1 MNMKKKLNIT
11 VGRFQPFTQ
20 GHLNMINEGEELCIV
35 YRINSTDKVPDTLK
49 GFKVAGRVIKKDSV
63 QIVADYIDNPEG
75 DLTEQQKELL
85 KRPFTNELIE
95 KELDIVKRNCDKIIE
110 VVPVLN
116 AYQAFAMF
124 NKFILDHHDE
134 YEPNYWMCGN
144 DRVDT
149 FVKMIEK
156 DDEVAIE
163 RDGKKYPNVC
173 KGKLKTNIGKG
184 RTEGVSGTA
193 VRKSILNNDKAAF
206 SRIMPKGVD
215 SMFDDFVNAF
225 REFRGKLLSLIK
237 ESHMSL
243 RDYVFEHLINNKKEL
258 YVMEGGQAGHMAH
271 PFDYTDFTANDLIQL
286 VDDLFSGKVEHM
298 KEKLDGFNIIATM
311 NNKGDVVFIRNKSN
325 LNSEKWWYVNTRY
338 DEQMGNKRTPEKSV

>member
-1 MNMKKKLNIT
+1 MKKKINMFC
-11 VGRFQPFTQ
+11 GRLQPFTQ
-20 GHLNMINEGEELCIV
+20 GHMNCINEGEAPCIV

-63 QIVADYIDNPEG
+63 QIVADYIDKPEG

-85 KRPFTNELIE
+85 KRPFTNELID
-95 KELDIVKRNCDKIIE
+95 KELEIVKQNCKNIIE

-124 NKFILDHHDE
+124 NKFILDHEDE
-134 YEPNYWMCGN
+134 YEPQYWMCGD
-144 DRVDT
+144 DRVDNFT
-149 FVKMIEK
+149 ATIDK

-163 RDGKKYPNVC
+163 RGGEKYPNVC

-225 REFRGKLLSLIK
+225 HEFKGKLLNLIK

-243 RDYVFEHLINNKKEL
+243 RDYVFENIIDTQLEQKVKYKLHKIFAKQGYYVGLKYQEDSKYRNKIINDCVQKIQNKEL
-258 YVMEGGQAGHMAH
+258 
-271 PFDYTDFTANDLIQL
+271 T
-286 VDDLFSGKVEHM
+286 FSTLEQY
-298 KEKLDGFNIIATM
+298 I
-311 NNKGDVVFIRNKSN
+311 NKILNK
-325 LNSEKWWYVNTRY
+325 
-338 DEQMGNKRTPEKSV
+338 